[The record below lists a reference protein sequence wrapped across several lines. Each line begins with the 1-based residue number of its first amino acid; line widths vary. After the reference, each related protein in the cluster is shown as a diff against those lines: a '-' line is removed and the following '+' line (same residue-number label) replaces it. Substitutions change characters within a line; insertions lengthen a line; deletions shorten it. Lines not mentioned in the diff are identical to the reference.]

1 MENTLLDFDE
11 IAKDHDFKN
20 HLAPKWKRFV
30 NLLIDVYAIQI
41 AFRVFY
47 ELNIDENPQGWDDVM
62 VNIYAVLFCMLVYFL
77 SELYTGKTLGKL
89 ITGTKVISTDDNN
102 LTAQQILYRTLS
114 RRVPF
119 EPFSMF
125 FSNTAWHDEWSDTV
139 VVNNNFNN

>member
-1 MENTLLDFDE
+1 
-11 IAKDHDFKN
+11 
-20 HLAPKWKRFV
+20 
-30 NLLIDVYAIQI
+30 
-41 AFRVFY
+41 
-47 ELNIDENPQGWDDVM
+47 
-62 VNIYAVLFCMLVYFL
+62 MLVYFL

-114 RRVPF
+114 RIVPF

-125 FSNTAWHDEWSDTV
+125 FSNTAWHDDWSDTV